1 MRHKM
6 MKTNKGAKNS
16 DIIKA
21 QRLKNIQKHT
31 FKPGQSGNP
40 KGHPKGQRNFITIY
54 REALKSLA
62 KKNDLK
68 SEDLENEI
76 IEAGIVQA
84 RRGSYSF
91 YRDFQDRLHGMPN
104 QSIDLTS
111 GGKELPAPI
120 IRINRE

>member
-1 MRHKM
+1 MRSKM

-16 DIIKA
+16 DLIREK
-21 QRLKNIQKHT
+21 RLKNIQAHT

-62 KKNDLK
+62 QKNK
-68 SEDLENEI
+68 TTPEQLEVEI
-76 IEAGIVQA
+76 IEAGIVHA
-84 RRGSYSF
+84 RRGTYSF

-120 IRINRE
+120 IRITRD